1 MVGFNP
7 NMQCLMMKSNHG
19 NLAGDTKQQ
28 FDVSLLAVKY
38 LQSTQQ
44 LCNNKSLLQYYS
56 HLSLLHAK
64 FYSKIIDRQ
73 IVLSLFTHLTC
84 KHMASEAVN
93 YDAGSWSHQFILAI
107 IYQLLMMLNIL
118 NIHSWI
124 YKSGWMGSFLFED
137 AIDNFILNY
146 TSGSA
151 AQKKIQEK
159 LKNDIKQLHEE
170 QKKIEKAIMK
180 QRKVKKIKT
189 CFKKI
194 NKKVKEFAIIHV
206 PCFGVIT
213 L

>member
-1 MVGFNP
+1 
-7 NMQCLMMKSNHG
+7 
-19 NLAGDTKQQ
+19 
-28 FDVSLLAVKY
+28 
-38 LQSTQQ
+38 
-44 LCNNKSLLQYYS
+44 
-56 HLSLLHAK
+56 
-64 FYSKIIDRQ
+64 
-73 IVLSLFTHLTC
+73 
-84 KHMASEAVN
+84 
-93 YDAGSWSHQFILAI
+93 
-107 IYQLLMMLNIL
+107 
-118 NIHSWI
+118 